1 MRREEGFSY
10 VIVMFLVAILALLTV
25 RALENSLTEER
36 RAKEAELLWVGSAY
50 VNAIRNYYEGAPG
63 MEKTYPLTLTQLL
76 SDTRSTL
83 IRSPLR
89 KLYRDPLTGSS
100 EWGIVRNGA
109 NAIVGVYSLAPLT
122 PIKQDN
128 FPPGFAGFAHAA
140 SYAGWRFVYQPDQP
154 IPAAPQPAPA
164 SPQPA
169 AGGPP

>member
-1 MRREEGFSY
+1 MRREQGFSY

-50 VNAIRNYYEGAPG
+50 VDAIRNYYEGAPG

-76 SDTRSTL
+76 SDSRSTL

-89 KLYRDPLTGSS
+89 KLYRDPLTGSN

-109 NAIVGVYSLAPLT
+109 NAIIGIYSLAPLT
-122 PIKQDN
+122 PIKRDN
-128 FPPGFAGFAHAA
+128 FPAGFADFANAA
-140 SYAGWRFVYQPDQP
+140 SYDKWRFVYQPDK
-154 IPAAPQPAPA
+154 PAPV
-164 SPQPA
+164 SP
-169 AGGPP
+169 PPPKPGALP